1 MNASNTYFSNAMNE
15 TEIAEYL
22 KKHLKIKINV
32 KPSRDYHY
40 MLEASILLDNTV
52 ISKDGFEFEGV

>member
-1 MNASNTYFSNAMNE
+1 MNE
-15 TEIAEYL
+15 AEIAEYL
-22 KKHLKIKINV
+22 KKHLKIKIDV

-52 ISKDGFEFEGV
+52 IDKDGFEFEGV